1 MSKLV
6 SKITLGAYRLFGSAI
21 YPFMGP
27 FLHLR
32 AKRGK
37 EERRRRYERY
47 GYSSE
52 DKPEGPLVWFH
63 AASVGEAMAVLALV
77 ERVHALGIHAVLTTG
92 TVTSAELVR
101 ERLPKSAYHQYVPL
115 DLKPAVTRFLD
126 HWKPDLAVFTES
138 EIWPTT
144 IQKLKKEK
152 IPQVLVNARMSDRSF
167 KRWQSAN
174 NVAEELFDCF
184 SHVAAQSEVDAQRF
198 RDLGARPVTCTGNL
212 KVDTKSL
219 PVNDVELASLVKQS
233 VGRPTWVAASTHKGE
248 EEIILRTHK
257 ELKKEFPT
265 LLTVLV
271 PRHPNRREEIV
282 HLLHNARLKFSQ
294 RSKGENISPDC
305 DVYLG
310 DTIGEMGLYIRM
322 APIIFMGRSLSVFG
336 GQNALEPAA
345 IGAAIIS
352 GNNVTNFRDV
362 YKNLLEND
370 GVRLVKNG
378 KMLQSNLSFLL
389 KNPSE
394 CAKMI
399 IGGKKTVDEMSGALE
414 NTVEV
419 LDSYV
424 FPLTVKS
431 KLEALNK
438 RQPTVTK

>member
-1 MSKLV
+1 MSKLIT
-6 SKITLGAYRLFGSAI
+6 KIILGSYRLFGSAI

-27 FLHLR
+27 FLQLR

-52 DKPEGPLVWFH
+52 EKPEGPLVWFH

-77 ERVHALGIHAVLTTG
+77 ERVHSLGIHTVLTTG
-92 TVTSAELVR
+92 TVTSAEIVR
-101 ERLPKSAYHQYVPL
+101 QRLPKSAYHQYVPL

-144 IQKLKKEK
+144 VQKLKKNN

-167 KRWQSAN
+167 KRWQSAA

-184 SHVAAQSEVDAQRF
+184 SHVAAQSETDAVRF
-198 RDLGARPVTCTGNL
+198 RKLGARPVTFTGNL

-219 PVNDVELASLVKQS
+219 PVNDGELAHMNIQC

-248 EEIILRTHK
+248 EEIILSVHK
-257 ELKKEFPT
+257 KLKREFPN

-271 PRHPNRREEIV
+271 PRHPDRSDEIAD
-282 HLLHNARLKFSQ
+282 LINKNGLKFSQ
-294 RSKGENISPDC
+294 RSKRENIDADC
-305 DVYLG
+305 DIYLG

-345 IGAAIIS
+345 IGAAILS

-362 YKNLLEND
+362 YKNLLKND
-370 GVRLVKNG
+370 GVRLVKDG
-378 KMLQSNLSFLL
+378 DMLQSNLSFLL

-399 IGGKKTVDEMSGALE
+399 IGGKKTVDEMSGALVK
-414 NTVEV
+414 TTEV
-419 LDSYV
+419 LDSYI

-431 KLEALNK
+431 NLERINK
-438 RQPTVTK
+438 DNN

>member
-6 SKITLGAYRLFGSAI
+6 TKITLGAYRLFGSAI

-32 AKRGK
+32 ARRGK

-92 TVTSAELVR
+92 TVTSAEIVR
-101 ERLPKSAYHQYVPL
+101 ERLPKTAFHQYVPL

-144 IQKLKKEK
+144 IQKLKKDN
-152 IPQVLVNARMSDRSF
+152 IPQVLVNARMSDKSF
-167 KRWQSAN
+167 KRWKSAS

-184 SHVAAQSEVDAQRF
+184 AHVAAQSEIDATRF
-198 RDLGARPVTCTGNL
+198 RKLGARPVTFTGNL

-219 PVNDVELASLVKQS
+219 PVNDADLAHMIRQC
-233 VGRPTWVAASTHKGE
+233 VGRPTWIAASTHKGE
-248 EEIILRTHK
+248 EEIILNIHK
-257 ELKKEFPT
+257 ELKLEFPN

-271 PRHPNRREEIV
+271 PRHPDRRDEIGN
-282 HLLHNARLKFSQ
+282 LIRQNKLKFCQ
-294 RSKGENISPDC
+294 RSKRENISPDC
-305 DVYLG
+305 DIYLG

-322 APIIFMGRSLSVFG
+322 APIIFMGRSLAVFG

-345 IGAAIIS
+345 IGAAILS
-352 GNNVTNFRDV
+352 GNNVSNFRDV
-362 YKNLLEND
+362 YKNLLKNN
-370 GVRLVKNG
+370 GVRLVKDGN
-378 KMLQSNLSFLL
+378 MLQSNLSFLL

-414 NTVEV
+414 KTIEV

-431 KLEALNK
+431 KLEEINK
-438 RQPTVTK
+438 DNDN